1 MTLEV
6 LNKKFYENGIQ
17 EYENE
22 EINEKKHLKSIN
34 IDTNGFL
41 NVKYDT
47 GFFYILSIIPVIIIT
62 YMQLAYNLFIGKNL
76 QFINAL

>member
-6 LNKKFYENGIQ
+6 YKNGIQ
-17 EYENE
+17 EYKVE
-22 EINEKKHLKSIN
+22 EINEKNHLKSIN
-34 IDTNGFL
+34 IDPNAFL

-76 QFINAL
+76 PIF